1 MKFLQKA
8 KKSLGQNFLVDKN
21 IINKIIEIGNIN
33 NNKTVMEIGSGYG
46 NLTEAIS
53 CKEPKKIFAVE
64 KDKKLASFLKKKFKN
79 YKNLKIINR
88 DILNIIEE
96 KNLEQNMV
104 VFGNLPYN
112 VSTRILASLIM
123 LKDWPPWYD
132 VLILMFQK
140 EVADRILA
148 KKQTKEFSRLTV
160 LSNWRLEIKKHFDV
174 SKNCF
179 FPKPKINSTLLSFKP
194 KKNNLFNLKNP
205 KNLEIVTRV
214 LFSNRRKMINKNFKK
229 LFEKKET
236 EESIVKNLNID
247 LNKRPE
253 ELSNEMFYK
262 IALQYERLSD

>member
-1 MKFLQKA
+1 
-8 KKSLGQNFLVDKN
+8 
-21 IINKIIEIGNIN
+21 
-33 NNKTVMEIGSGYG
+33 
-46 NLTEAIS
+46 
-53 CKEPKKIFAVE
+53 
-64 KDKKLASFLKKKFKN
+64 
-79 YKNLKIINR
+79 
-88 DILNIIEE
+88 
-96 KNLEQNMV
+96 MV

-205 KNLEIVTRV
+205 ENLEKVTRV

-236 EESIVKNLNID
+236 KESIVKNLNID